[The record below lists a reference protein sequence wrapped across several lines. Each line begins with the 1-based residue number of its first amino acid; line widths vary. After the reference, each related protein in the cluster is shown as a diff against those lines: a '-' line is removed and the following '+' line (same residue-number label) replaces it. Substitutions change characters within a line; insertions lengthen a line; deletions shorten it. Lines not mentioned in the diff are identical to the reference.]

1 MPKITLKPN
10 SAEYADSKTKKP
22 QIQVCEMPGCP
33 FEAGHKAPK
42 HRGLNDYYHF
52 CLDHVRD
59 YNKAWNFFTGMS
71 DHEVEDHMIDS
82 IYGFRPTYK
91 YDPHSNMHE
100 DLKRR
105 AWQTYNF
112 TDKEPPN
119 GSGGGAHGGAHR
131 GRSGFGM
138 DKNTPE
144 FEALSIMGL
153 EPPITLEAIKTKY
166 KKLAKMHHPDL
177 NKNDP
182 ASEEL
187 LKKINMSYTILK
199 LAFAQYEELEKRN
212 S

>member
-91 YDPHSNMHE
+91 YDPH
-100 DLKRR
+100 R
-105 AWQTYNF
+105 
-112 TDKEPPN
+112 
-119 GSGGGAHGGAHR
+119 
-131 GRSGFGM
+131 
-138 DKNTPE
+138 
-144 FEALSIMGL
+144 
-153 EPPITLEAIKTKY
+153 TKY